1 MELLII
7 AGIGA
12 VAAFASS
19 FVSGFSTSIYGVWLY
34 LKVYVDV
41 LLVVPDSMRGIA
53 AYSFL

>member
-19 FVSGFSTSIYGVWLY
+19 FVSGFSTSIYGV
-34 LKVYVDV
+34 
-41 LLVVPDSMRGIA
+41 
-53 AYSFL
+53 